1 MTISKKNENLEK
13 AFTHLFE
20 VISSERFLKKE
31 GLGNEVPF
39 FLYPFHSANQV
50 KVSGMIKALKAKL
63 ETHGTSI
70 LEINLYD
77 LSIDKLKS
85 EGDFDP
91 ILQKEPTWSND
102 ELKEQLQALLN
113 AEHELIPEIVRIMDS
128 EQFDVLFITGVGLVF
143 PYIRSHTI
151 LNNMQKV
158 AKEKPLV
165 MFFPGDYIHSLEYGS
180 SLKLFGLL
188 KNDKYYRAFNLNNY
202 KL

>member
-1 MTISKKNENLEK
+1 MTISSKNENLEA

-39 FLYPFHSANQV
+39 FLYPFHAANQV
-50 KVSGMIKALKAKL
+50 KVSGLIKALKAKL

-77 LSIDKLKS
+77 LAIEKLKS
-85 EGDFDP
+85 EGDFEP
-91 ILQKEPTWSND
+91 ILQKEPSWPKD
-102 ELKEQLQALLN
+102 ELKEQLQALLS
-113 AEHELIPEIVRIMDS
+113 AEHELIPEIVLRMDS
-128 EQFDVLFITGVGLVF
+128 EQFDVMFITGVGLVF

>member
-1 MTISKKNENLEK
+1 MTISNKNENLEA

-39 FLYPFHSANQV
+39 FLYPFHAANQV
-50 KVSGMIKALKAKL
+50 KVSGLIKALKAKL
-63 ETHGTSI
+63 ETHGTSV

-77 LSIDKLKS
+77 LSIEKLKS
-85 EGDFDP
+85 EGDFDL
-91 ILQKEPTWSND
+91 IVQKEPIWPKD
-102 ELKEQLQALLN
+102 ELKEQLQALLS
-113 AEHELIPEIVRIMDS
+113 AEHELIPEIVLRMDS
-128 EQFDVLFITGVGLVF
+128 EQFDVMFITGVGLVF